1 MKKATKRKCPFE
13 LSFHGFTSQKRGSV
27 KAASV
32 HTGCPNTRLGGKLS
46 RERGQPAEGGLSVGL
61 CCVSDGSA
69 SKAPSGRNLGRG
81 REKGGAGGRGS
92 REENGG
98 ATSFLYYPVHLPSF
112 L

>member
-1 MKKATKRKCPFE
+1 MKNAAKRKCPFE

-32 HTGCPNTRLGGKLS
+32 HTGSPSTRLGGKFS
-46 RERGQPAEGGLSVGL
+46 RERTASRRGLSVEL
-61 CCVSDGSA
+61 CCVSDGRA
-69 SKAPSGRNLGRG
+69 SEAPGGKHLERG

-92 REENGG
+92 REESGG